1 MRRHVNF
8 LVSLGFLGLSV
19 ITPNA
24 SSQAIS
30 RGFDSCSTD
39 LCVSDINTS
48 ERDSACMFDNSAD
61 YSKKIKSNLPLMRQA
76 MRTAAVMISE
86 ADNLSEA
93 NSAFSDLLGQ
103 AEIFLGKNKSLAS
116 QTMLI
121 AEKFYAIIQSAWFK
135 GYKHG
140 ALEIAIN
147 PSIRLFNQ
155 SAGSEVVS
163 EIKPASVIDG
173 AVYVSKLE
181 YLSAI
186 EDMKLF
192 VADLLREGS
201 TNEQEI
207 LDFLSYKK
215 YLVDQRNP
223 WSKRKLSDP
232 NLEEWALSNPSLD
245 AKIEETNRDKIHMN
259 SADATSL
266 SVLYPLLSG
275 LPELN
280 PFVGCY

>member
-1 MRRHVNF
+1 
-8 LVSLGFLGLSV
+8 
-19 ITPNA
+19 
-24 SSQAIS
+24 
-30 RGFDSCSTD
+30 
-39 LCVSDINTS
+39 
-48 ERDSACMFDNSAD
+48 
-61 YSKKIKSNLPLMRQA
+61 MRQA
-76 MRTAAVMISE
+76 MRRAAVMISE
-86 ADNLSEA
+86 AENLSEA
-93 NSAFSDLLGQ
+93 NIAFSDLLGQ

-116 QTMLI
+116 QTMSI
-121 AEKFYAIIQSAWFK
+121 AEKFYAIMQNAWFK

-140 ALEIAIN
+140 ELEIAIN

-192 VADLLREGS
+192 VAGLLREGS

-207 LDFLSYKK
+207 LDFLSYKQ

-232 NLEEWALSNPSLD
+232 NLEKWALSNPSLD
-245 AKIEETNRDKIHMN
+245 AKIEETNREKIHMN

-266 SVLYPLLSG
+266 SVLYPLLGG

-280 PFVGCY
+280 PFAGCH